1 MTRADLTRI
10 VRLGTTP
17 ETRRAAAEALHALDA
32 LEIRL
37 ALDAGCA
44 RHERPDGDAA
54 VVATLGHAPTPVV
67 AMPSF
72 QRVTL

>member
-10 VRLGTTP
+10 VRLGATP

-32 LEIRL
+32 
-37 ALDAGCA
+37 GCA
-44 RHERPDGDAA
+44 RHERPDGADA
-54 VVATLGHAPTPVV
+54 VVATLGPAPAPAV

>member
-1 MTRADLTRI
+1 MTRADLDR
-10 VRLGTTP
+10 VRRLGATP

-54 VVATLGHAPTPVV
+54 VVATLGYAREVTP
-67 AMPSF
+67 
-72 QRVTL
+72 